1 MKIRLPLQIHISTL
15 LTLMVLLAGGLVG
28 GFAFQQSRNSLEMQ
42 AVDSSRRV
50 TSAVATEIRSLALPA
65 VTAVTAL
72 GFSSISEATTLKE
85 RLRRLGL
92 LIKLMNDSP
101 VISSIYI
108 GYDTGDF
115 FFVHQISDEVAP
127 EAANVPAGARFLVR
141 SIEHSSQPP
150 KGTLIFLDANLQTLR
165 EEDAPQYAEQFD
177 PRRRDWYVRS
187 LAVDRTTATPPYRF
201 FTDRK
206 VGTTIARRTPNGRAV
221 VGTDILLE
229 EVNENLMRHRVS
241 PSQQLTVVNAQG
253 LIIASATGANE
264 AMTYG
269 GSDNALA
276 LTPLKD
282 SKNPLLASIV
292 EPLRG
297 MDGEHSLTTKVNL
310 NGVDWRVNV
319 HSVVVLKD
327 LPTLFLISAIPEHE
341 LLGDAYKLASA
352 SEWIMLAII
361 LLMIPLALLI
371 GRGISGSLRLL
382 NKEARAVQNFDF
394 SSEIHVESMILEVD
408 EVAKTMQR
416 MKQTIHRFL
425 DVSRAVA
432 SEENFDRL
440 LPMLLT
446 ETISASDAEAGVLYL
461 IDASTLIPAAIRCHS
476 ENSAG
481 SELPMPLSQAH
492 PLIAKAIE
500 TGCSQSGAV
509 SRAGIESIGL
519 GALPARALPEQA
531 LAVPLHNRQKK
542 LLGVVLLVHERPI
555 TEAQVSFIHA
565 LTTASATSLETR
577 ELIKMQKELFEAFIQ
592 LIAGAIDAKS
602 PYTGAHC
609 KRVPELT
616 KMLVRAACAQTSGPF
631 SDFQLSDQEWEA
643 VHIGAWLHDCGK
655 IVTPVYVVDKATKL
669 ETIYDRIHEIRTRF
683 EVLKRDAEIRCL
695 QAIISGA
702 EEGAARALLADE
714 IRQLDDEFSFVASCN
729 QGGEFMSEDKVER
742 LKSIAGRTWLRTID
756 KTLGVSDEEQ
766 ERMGQDIATLP
777 VAEHLLADQP
787 EHRHPRKAQDHMPES
802 NQWGF
807 RMPEPELL
815 YNNGELYNLSVG
827 RGTLSE
833 EERYKINEHMTQTIM
848 MLTALPFPRH
858 LRSVPEIAGGHHEKM
873 DGTGYPKRLSQEEL
887 SPITRMMAIAD
898 IFEALTAID
907 RPYKKGKTVSEA
919 IKIMS
924 FMKKDRHIDAEAFD
938 LFLSSGVY
946 RAYAEQYLTPDQIDE
961 VEIGKYL
968 G

>member
-15 LTLMVLLAGGLVG
+15 LSLMVLLAGGLVG
-28 GFAFQQSRNSLEMQ
+28 GFAFNQSRSLLEMQ
-42 AVDSSRRV
+42 AVNVSRRM
-50 TSAVATEIRSLALPA
+50 TAAVATEIRSLVLPA

-72 GFSSISEATTLKE
+72 GYSSIPEATTLTE
-85 RLRRLGL
+85 RLQRLGL
-92 LIKLMNDSP
+92 LIELMNDSP

-115 FFVHQISDEVAP
+115 FFVHQLSDDRTPETAMAP
-127 EAANVPAGARFLVR
+127 VGARYVVR
-141 SIEHSSQPP
+141 SIEQSNLRP
-150 KGTLIFLDANLQTLR
+150 KGTLMFLDANMQTLR
-165 EEDAPQYAEQFD
+165 EEDDPGYAEQFD
-177 PRRRDWYVRS
+177 PRRRDWYENS
-187 LAVDRTTATPPYRF
+187 LKKFGPTATPPYRF
-201 FTDRK
+201 FTDHK

-221 VGTDILLE
+221 IGTDILLE
-229 EVNENLMRHRVS
+229 EVNENLMQQRVS
-241 PSQQLTVVNAQG
+241 ASEQLVIVNAAG
-253 LIIASATGANE
+253 LIVASSNGANE
-264 AMTYG
+264 SINNG
-269 GSDNALA
+269 DFPNSLA
-276 LTPLKD
+276 LKNVKD

-292 EPLRG
+292 ETIDA
-297 MDGEHSLTTKVNL
+297 MTGEDALTQKVHL
-310 NGVDWRVNV
+310 DGVDWRVNLNR
-319 HSVVVLKD
+319 VVVLNE
-327 LPTLFLISAIPEHE
+327 LPPIFLMSAIPERE
-341 LLGDAYKLASA
+341 LLGAAFKLAA
-352 SEWIMLAII
+352 ATAWIMLGIV
-361 LLMIPLALLI
+361 LLMIPVALLI

-382 NKEARAVQNFDF
+382 SKEAGAIQNFEF
-394 SSEIHVESMILEVD
+394 SRPILVESMILEVD
-408 EVAKTMQR
+408 EVAKTMQG

-461 IDASTLIPAAIRCHS
+461 IDGSTLIPTAIRCHG

-481 SELPMPLSQAH
+481 SGLPMPLSQAH
-492 PLIAKAIE
+492 PLTAKAVE
-500 TGCSQSGAV
+500 TGFVQSGAV
-509 SRAGIESIGL
+509 GRADLESIGL
-519 GALPARALPEQA
+519 GALPARDLPEQV
-531 LAVPLHNRQKK
+531 LVVPLHNRQKK
-542 LLGVVLLVHERPI
+542 LLGIVLLVHERQI

-602 PYTGAHC
+602 PYTGGHC

-616 KMLVRAACAQTSGPF
+616 KMLVRAACEQTSGPY
-631 SDFQLSDQEWEA
+631 SDFQLSEQEWEA

-655 IVTPVYVVDKATKL
+655 IVTPVDVVDKATKL

-702 EEGAARALLADE
+702 QEGTARARLADE
-714 IRQLDDEFSFVASCN
+714 VRQLDDEFSFIASCN
-729 QGGEFMSEDKVER
+729 QGGEFMSEDKVAR
-742 LKSIAGRTWLRTID
+742 LTSIAGRTWLRTID
-756 KTLGVSDEEQ
+756 KRIGVSGEEL
-766 ERMGQDIATLP
+766 ERMGQVEATLP
-777 VAEHLLADQP
+777 VAEQLLADQQ
-787 EHRHPRKAQDHMPES
+787 EHRYPRKAQDHMPEA

-807 RMPEPELL
+807 HMPEPELL
-815 YNNGELYNLSVG
+815 YNKGELYNLSVG

-858 LRSVPEIAGGHHEKM
+858 LRAVPEIAGGHHEKM
-873 DGTGYPKRLSQEEL
+873 DGTGYPKRLTQIEL

-938 LFLSSGVY
+938 LFLCSGVY
-946 RAYAEQYLTPDQIDE
+946 RDYAEHYLTPEQIDE
-961 VEIGKYL
+961 VDIKEYVG
-968 G
+968 

>member
-1 MKIRLPLQIHISTL
+1 
-15 LTLMVLLAGGLVG
+15 MVLLAGGLVG
-28 GFAFQQSRNSLEMQ
+28 GFAFQQSRSSLEMQ
-42 AVDSSRRV
+42 AADSSRRV
-50 TSAVATEIRSLALPA
+50 TSVVATEIRGLALPA

-72 GFSSISEATTLKE
+72 GFSSISEATTLGD
-85 RLRRLGL
+85 RLKRLGL

-101 VISSIYI
+101 VISSIYV

-115 FFVHQISDEVAP
+115 FFVHQISDEFAP
-127 EAANVPAGARFLVR
+127 EAAKIPAGARFLVR
-141 SIEHSSQPP
+141 SIEHSTQPP
-150 KGTLIFLDANLQTLR
+150 KGTLIFLDANLQTLH
-165 EEDAPQYAEQFD
+165 EEDAPKYADQFD
-177 PRRRDWYVRS
+177 PRRRDWYAKS
-187 LAVDRTTATPPYRF
+187 LAVTGPTATPPYRF
-201 FTDRK
+201 FTDHK
-206 VGTTIARRTPNGRAV
+206 VGTTIARRTPNGRSV
-221 VGTDILLE
+221 VGADILLQ
-229 EVNENLMRHRVS
+229 EVNENLMQHRVS

-253 LIIASATGANE
+253 LIIATATGANE
-264 AMTYG
+264 VMNYG
-269 GSDNALA
+269 GSENAPA

-282 SKNPLLASIV
+282 SKNPLLARIV
-292 EPLRG
+292 EPIRG
-297 MDGEHSLTTKVNL
+297 MDGEHSLTTKINL

-319 HSVVVLKD
+319 HSVVVLKE

-341 LLGDAYKLASA
+341 LLGNAYKVAST
-352 SEWIMLAII
+352 SGWIMLAII

-382 NKEARAVQNFDF
+382 SKEARAIQNFEF
-394 SSEIHVESMILEVD
+394 SRPIHVESIILEVD
-408 EVAKTMQR
+408 EVAKTMQG
-416 MKQTIHRFL
+416 MKQTINRFL

-461 IDASTLIPAAIRCHS
+461 IDESTLIPVAIRCHG

-481 SELPMPLSQAH
+481 SGLPIFLSQAH

-509 SRAGIESIGL
+509 SRADIESIGL

-531 LAVPLHNRQKK
+531 LVVPLHNRHKK
-542 LLGVVLLVHERPI
+542 LLGVALLVQERQI
-555 TEAQVSFIHA
+555 TEAQASFIHA
-565 LTTASATSLETR
+565 LTTASTTSLETR

-616 KMLVRAACAQTSGPF
+616 KMLVRAACAQTSGPY
-631 SDFQLSDQEWEA
+631 SDFQLSEQEWEA

-655 IVTPVYVVDKATKL
+655 IVTPVDVVDKATKL

-702 EEGAARALLADE
+702 EEGAARALLVDDV
-714 IRQLDDEFSFVASCN
+714 RQLDDDCSFIARCN
-729 QGGEFMSEDKVER
+729 MGGEFMSEDKVER
-742 LKSIAGRTWLRTID
+742 LKSIAGRTWQRTID
-756 KTLGVSDEEQ
+756 KRIGVSGEELD
-766 ERMGQDIATLP
+766 RMGQDEATLP
-777 VAEHLLADQP
+777 VVEQLLADQP
-787 EHRHPRKAQDHMPES
+787 EHRYPRKAQDHMPDD
-802 NQWGF
+802 NRWGF

-815 YNNGELYNLSVG
+815 YNKGELYNLSIG
-827 RGTLSE
+827 RGTLVD
-833 EERYKINEHMTQTIM
+833 EERHKINEHMTQTIM

-873 DGTGYPKRLSQEEL
+873 DGTGYPKRLSQTEL

-898 IFEALTAID
+898 IYEALTAID

-924 FMKKDRHIDAEAFD
+924 FMKKDKHIDAEAFD
-938 LFLSSGVY
+938 LFLCSGVY
-946 RAYAEQYLTPDQIDE
+946 REYAEQHLTPEQIDD
-961 VEIGKYL
+961 VEIEKYL

>member
-1 MKIRLPLQIHISTL
+1 MKIRLPLQIHMSTL

-28 GFAFQQSRNSLEMQ
+28 GFAFKQSRASLELQ
-42 AVDSSRRV
+42 ALDSSRRV

-72 GFSSISEATTLKE
+72 GFSSIPEAPTLKD
-85 RLRRLGL
+85 RLKRIGL
-92 LIKLMNDSP
+92 LIELMNDSP

-115 FFVHQISDEVAP
+115 FFVHQLSDDVVP
-127 EAANVPAGARFLVR
+127 EGAKVPAGARFLVR
-141 SIEHSSQPP
+141 SIEHRVQPP
-150 KGTLIFLDANLQTLR
+150 KGTLIFLDKDLRILR
-165 EEDAPQYAEQFD
+165 EDDAPQYAEQFD
-177 PRRRDWYVRS
+177 PRRRNWYANS
-187 LAVDRTTATPPYRF
+187 LEVAGPTATPPYRF
-201 FTDRK
+201 FTDHK
-206 VGTTIARRTPNGRAV
+206 VGATIARRTPNGRAV
-221 VGTDILLE
+221 VGADILLE
-229 EVNENLMRHRVS
+229 EVNEDLMQHRVS
-241 PSQQLTVVNAQG
+241 PNQQLTVVNSQG
-253 LIIASATGANE
+253 LIVATATGSRE
-264 AMTYG
+264 VMSYG
-269 GSDNALA
+269 GLENAPA

-282 SKNPLLASIV
+282 STNPLLASIV
-292 EPLRG
+292 EPIRD
-297 MDGEHSLTTKVNL
+297 MDGEHSLSTKVNL
-310 NGVDWRVNV
+310 NGVVWRVNA
-319 HSVVVLKD
+319 HPVVVLKE
-327 LPTLFLISAIPEHE
+327 LPKLFLISAIPEHE
-341 LLGDAYKLASA
+341 LLGNAYKLASTSA
-352 SEWIMLAII
+352 WIMLAII

-371 GRGISGSLRLL
+371 GRGISGSLRRLS
-382 NKEARAVQNFDF
+382 KEASAIQNFEF
-394 SSEIHVESMILEVD
+394 SRPIHVESMILEVD
-408 EVAKTMQR
+408 EVAKTMQG

-440 LPMLLT
+440 LPMLLN

-461 IDASTLIPAAIRCHS
+461 IDASALIPVAIRCHG

-481 SELPMPLSQAH
+481 SGLPIPLSQAH
-492 PLIAKAIE
+492 PLITKAIE
-500 TGCSQSGAV
+500 TGCLQSGAV
-509 SRAGIESIGL
+509 SRADIETIGL
-519 GALPARALPEQA
+519 GALPVRALPEQM
-531 LAVPLHNRQKK
+531 LVVPLHNRQKK
-542 LLGVVLLVHERPI
+542 LLGVALLVHEREI
-555 TEAQVSFIHA
+555 DEAQVSFIHA

-602 PYTGAHC
+602 PYTGGHC

-631 SDFQLSDQEWEA
+631 SEFELSEQEWEA

-655 IVTPVYVVDKATKL
+655 IVTPVDVVDKATKL

-683 EVLKRDAEIRCL
+683 EVLKRDAQIRCL
-695 QAIISGA
+695 QTIISGA

-714 IRQLDDEFSFVASCN
+714 VRQLDDEFSFVASCN
-729 QGGEFMSEDKVER
+729 LGGEFMSEDKVER

-756 KTLGVSDEEQ
+756 KRIGVSGEEL
-766 ERMGQDIATLP
+766 ERMGHEEAALP
-777 VAEHLLADQP
+777 VAESLLADQP
-787 EHRHPRKAQDHMPES
+787 EHRYPRKAPDHMPE
-802 NQWGF
+802 NNRWGF

-815 YNNGELYNLSVG
+815 YNKGELYNLSVG
-827 RGTLSE
+827 RGTLAD

-858 LRSVPEIAGGHHEKM
+858 LRAVPEIAGGHHEKM
-873 DGTGYPKRLSQEEL
+873 DGTGYPKRLTQAEL

-938 LFLSSGVY
+938 LFLCSGVY
-946 RAYAEQYLTPDQIDE
+946 RAYAEQYLTPEQIDE
-961 VEIGKYL
+961 VEIEKYL

>member
-28 GFAFQQSRNSLEMQ
+28 GFAFQQSRNTLEMQ

-72 GFSSISEATTLKE
+72 GYSSISDATTLGE

-92 LIKLMNDSP
+92 MIQLMEDSP
-101 VISSIYI
+101 VVSSIYI

-115 FFVHQISDEVAP
+115 LFVHQLSGDVGP
-127 EAANVPAGARFLVR
+127 YAAKAPAGARFLVR
-141 SIEHSSQPP
+141 SIEQSTQPP

-177 PRRRDWYVRS
+177 PRRRDWYEKSMAASGV
-187 LAVDRTTATPPYRF
+187 TASPPYRF
-201 FTDRK
+201 FTDHK
-206 VGTTIARRTPNGRAV
+206 VGGTIAKRTPNGRAV

-229 EVNENLMRHRVS
+229 QVNEDLMQHRVS
-241 PSQQLTVVNAQG
+241 PSQQLTLVNAQG
-253 LIIASATGANE
+253 LIVATTSGTNEVMTDGESGSAPG
-264 AMTYG
+264 
-269 GSDNALA
+269 

-282 SKNPLLASIV
+282 SKNPLLASVV
-292 EPLRG
+292 EPIRG
-297 MDGEHSLTTKVNL
+297 MEGEQSLTTRVTLDGVN
-310 NGVDWRVNV
+310 WRVNV
-319 HSVVVLKD
+319 HSVIVLKE
-327 LPTLFLISAIPEHE
+327 LPTLFLINAIPERE
-341 LLGDAYKLASA
+341 LLENAYKVAST
-352 SEWIMLAII
+352 SVWIMLAIV

-382 NKEARAVQNFDF
+382 STEARAIQNFEF
-394 SSEIHVESMILEVD
+394 SRPIHVESMILEVD
-408 EVAKTMQR
+408 EVAKTMQG

-446 ETISASDAEAGVLYL
+446 ETIAASDAEAGVLYL
-461 IDASTLIPAAIRCHS
+461 IDDSTLIPAAIRCHG
-476 ENSAG
+476 ENSVG
-481 SELPMPLSQAH
+481 SGLPMALSLAH
-492 PLIAKAIE
+492 PLVAKAIE
-500 TGCSQSGAV
+500 TGSTQSGAV
-509 SRAGIESIGL
+509 SRADIESIGL
-519 GALPARALPEQA
+519 GALPARALPEQV
-531 LAVPLHNRQKK
+531 LVVPLHNRQKK
-542 LLGVVLLVHERPI
+542 LLGVVLLVHEMQI

-577 ELIKMQKELFEAFIQ
+577 ELIKMQKALFEAFIQ
-592 LIAGAIDAKS
+592 LIAAAIDAKS
-602 PYTGAHC
+602 PYTGGHC

-631 SDFQLSDQEWEA
+631 SDFQLTEQEWEA

-655 IVTPVYVVDKATKL
+655 IVTPVDVVDKATKL

-702 EEGAARALLADE
+702 EEDEARALLASE
-714 IRQLDDEFSFVASCN
+714 VRQLDDEFSFIASCN
-729 QGGEFMSEDKVER
+729 LGGEFMSEEKVER
-742 LKSIAGRTWLRTID
+742 LKSIACRTWLRTID
-756 KTLGVSDEEQ
+756 KRIGVSGEDL
-766 ERMGQDIATLP
+766 ERMGQQEATLP
-777 VAEHLLADQP
+777 VAEPLLADQP
-787 EHRHPRKAQDHMPES
+787 EHRYPRKPQDHIPD
-802 NQWGF
+802 NNRWGF
-807 RMPEPELL
+807 RMPPPELL
-815 YNNGELYNLSVG
+815 YNKGELYNLLIG
-827 RGTLSE
+827 RGTLAE
-833 EERYKINEHMTQTIM
+833 EERHKINEHMTQTIM

-858 LRSVPEIAGGHHEKM
+858 LRTVPEIAGGHHEKM
-873 DGTGYPKRLSQEEL
+873 DGTGYPKRLAKAEL
-887 SPITRMMAIAD
+887 SPVTRMMAIAD

-924 FMKKDRHIDAEAFD
+924 FMKKDKHIDAEAFD

-946 RAYAEQYLTPDQIDE
+946 RAYAEQYLTPEQIDE
-961 VEIGKYL
+961 VEIEKYL